1 MLFPGKP
8 KPHQEAIDMI
18 PVKLLLV
25 LLGIIFMWPLT
36 LFASP
41 ITEMVAMGQTIR
53 VIDDPERGRSV
64 LAIGFSEITGNRN
77 QDVEIARN
85 VAFEE
90 LAGFVSGRTIT
101 SDSRVFFELRDGVG
115 REEFMSSIQT
125 NVDATLRAV
134 ETERVGDHHSRV
146 FVVLRVSPSVIGFS
160 SEIRN
165 AIASNEIIASGV
177 ASLDAGL
184 DRARRLALEDA
195 LRSAV
200 SQFGGVATAARSS
213 VSDHT
218 QLRSQISS
226 RSRGSVSSYRVL
238 EEKSEGGYF
247 QIRIAAIIA
256 EEDDRSA
263 DIVSAIQDNLGR
275 PGYFVRTTN
284 PLLRAELEK
293 LIRDG
298 GFHLVTD
305 QSAARFVINATSQIA
320 EFPSV
325 GGITGRTTAL
335 TIRVQ
340 DMFSAEQLHV
350 FENDPS
356 QTLQVSTNED
366 LRERRSLNFAIQ
378 EISDDFKTSLAAGLR
393 DQFQHGAR
401 VTVVLSGFDR
411 IRMVDM
417 FQNLLEEMP
426 DVRSV
431 ATRPIQDQSVTFD
444 VFYHGN
450 PTELQTNVL
459 KNAQRHRLFGL
470 RLRGDSPDAIAFTF

>member
-1 MLFPGKP
+1 MVQG
-8 KPHQEAIDMI
+8 
-18 PVKLLLV
+18 KLLAI
-25 LLGIIFMWPLT
+25 LLSLIL
-36 LFASP
+36 
-41 ITEMVAMGQTIR
+41 MVPMAAADPVGDMVSMGQTIR
-53 VIDDPERGRSV
+53 VLEDPERGRSV
-64 LAIGFSEITGNRN
+64 LAIGFSDQTGNRN

-85 VAFEE
+85 IAFEE
-90 LAGFVSGRTIT
+90 LAGFVSGRTVA
-101 SDSRVFFELRDGVG
+101 SDSRVFFEMRDGVS

-125 NVDATLRAV
+125 NVEATLRAV
-134 ETERVGDHHSRV
+134 ETERVGNHQNRV
-146 FVVLRVSPSVIGFS
+146 FVVLRISPNVIGFS
-160 SEIRN
+160 REIQS
-165 AIASNEIIASGV
+165 AMASNEIVATGV
-177 ASLDAGL
+177 ASLNAGL

-195 LRSAV
+195 LRGAV

-213 VSDHT
+213 VTDQT

-238 EEKSEGGYF
+238 EEKSEDGYF
-247 QIRIAAIIA
+247 HIRIAAIVT
-256 EEDDRSA
+256 EEDERSE
-263 DIVSAIQDNLGR
+263 DIVAAIQDNLGR
-275 PGYFVRTTN
+275 PGYFLQTDSR
-284 PLLRAELEK
+284 LLRSELEK
-293 LIRDG
+293 LLRDG

-305 QSAARFVINATSQIA
+305 RSAARFIVNAATQIE

-340 DMFSAEQLHV
+340 DVFSAEQLHV

-356 QTLQVSTNED
+356 QTLQVSTND
-366 LRERRSLNFAIQ
+366 ALRERRSLNFAIQ
-378 EISDDFKTSLAAGLR
+378 ELAEEFKSSLAAGLT

-401 VTVVLSGFDR
+401 VTVSLSGFDR
-411 IRMVDM
+411 MRMVDM
-417 FQNLLEEMP
+417 FQAMLEEMP
-426 DVRSV
+426 DVRGV
-431 ATRPIQDQSVTFD
+431 AMRPIQGQTVTFE